1 MKLIVQVHREN
12 GLAFQQDELP
22 DVTGDTAEP
31 ADEAGE
37 AASLGITQAAL
48 RRRMFRLWR
57 FVRGVAERVPQHVE
71 TVLKTPEEMEAEE
84 ERRRAK
90 KAALAEAR
98 RGEKKE
104 EKKAAKKAAK
114 AEEK

>member
-22 DVTGDTAEP
+22 DAVGDTAEP

-57 FVRGVAERVPQHVE
+57 FVRGVAERVPPAVE
-71 TVLKTPEEMEAEE
+71 TVLKTPEEVEAEE

-98 RGEKKE
+98 RDEKR
-104 EKKAAKKAAK
+104 AAKKAAK
-114 AEEK
+114 VGE